1 MRLDYRWQV
10 LAFALVMQIL
20 VIGVGVYCFTFFV
33 VHWVEEFQVPRG
45 ELMLGYMGMT
55 LMAGLLA
62 PFSGIL
68 IDRFQRRWVITAG
81 VLAYTLGLL
90 AVVAAPTAI
99 AIILIF
105 WVLMPLGMGLAGPL
119 MAQTLVAQAFDS
131 KRGMALGICALGT
144 SLGGLIMPVVA
155 TAMLAEMAWRPVLAS
170 LAVAISVVILPMAFL
185 IVRARP
191 AAAPQADSRPAI
203 GTRALLG
210 NRDIYLLGICY
221 LIPGGLFVAVLQNLG
236 LQAQDLG
243 IPQQQAGLIVGGAS
257 LLMAGGKF
265 ISGSLAD
272 RISHHGIYY
281 TLLALAA
288 LGLLGVATADSF
300 LPFAAGVLLLGA
312 TAGGVSPLIGTT
324 AAHRFGIANFA
335 RAMGIIMGFGSLSGT
350 MPFVAGW
357 LRDFTGSYETAY
369 LAILPLAL
377 PAVICFSRL
386 KKAAE
391 A

>member
-191 AAAPQADSRPAI
+191 AVAPQADSRPAI

-257 LLMAGGKF
+257 
-265 ISGSLAD
+265 
-272 RISHHGIYY
+272 
-281 TLLALAA
+281 
-288 LGLLGVATADSF
+288 
-300 LPFAAGVLLLGA
+300 
-312 TAGGVSPLIGTT
+312 
-324 AAHRFGIANFA
+324 
-335 RAMGIIMGFGSLSGT
+335 
-350 MPFVAGW
+350 
-357 LRDFTGSYETAY
+357 
-369 LAILPLAL
+369 
-377 PAVICFSRL
+377 
-386 KKAAE
+386 
-391 A
+391 